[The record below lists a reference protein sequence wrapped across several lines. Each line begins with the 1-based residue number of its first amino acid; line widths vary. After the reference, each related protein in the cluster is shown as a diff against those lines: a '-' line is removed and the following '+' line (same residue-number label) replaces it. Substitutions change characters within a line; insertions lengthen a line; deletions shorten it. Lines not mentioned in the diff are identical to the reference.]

1 MLVPPILRQLI
12 IDAKPLPAEQGEHF
26 LVYQSSKSDM
36 SLIPILQAF
45 GEKCVI
51 YGLGREEKIGNLEF
65 KGFSEQGFVDD
76 LARAKGVI
84 ANGGLSLMNE
94 A

>member
-1 MLVPPILRQLI
+1 MLVPPILRQAIL
-12 IDAKPLPAEQGEHF
+12 DAKPLPAEHGEHF
-26 LVYQSSKSDM
+26 LVYQSSF
-36 SLIPILQAF
+36 P
-45 GEKCVI
+45 
-51 YGLGREEKIGNLEF
+51 
-65 KGFSEQGFVDD
+65 DD